1 LKKEAI
7 VAKLRWL
14 IAGIVLICVVFAAW
28 MAVLAGLT
36 NRAQRIPVLIYHNI
50 SAENITDRS
59 RNLTSGA
66 SFATEMEFLHNNGY
80 QVIPLKKLIS
90 HMQYGEKLPE
100 KALVITFDDGY
111 EGDYKVAYP
120 ILKKYNMPATI
131 FLIANRDQYFG
142 PDAPPML
149 TWEEMREMEGSGLI
163 DIQAHTYNLHCPVYT
178 DKERTSLKPAT
189 VARAYR
195 PELGRSET
203 KEEFADKLYEDFL
216 LARTT
221 IEANLQKQ
229 VDTMAWPFGAYN
241 CTSLRM
247 ARKAGFK
254 YFATTRRGMNEYA
267 DSVQVIRRIS
277 EDDNISLDQFA
288 KFIEPD
294 YSYFRQLRQVTFRYL
309 NRLTEL
315 FVL

>member
-1 LKKEAI
+1 MRREAI
-7 VAKLRWL
+7 VKKLRLL
-14 IAGIVLICVVFAAW
+14 IAVISLICLIFAVW

-36 NRAQRIPVLIYHNI
+36 VHAQHIPVLIYHDI
-50 SAENITDRS
+50 SAENITDRH
-59 RNLTSGA
+59 RRQTSGA
-66 SFATEMEFLHNNGY
+66 SFAAEMEYLHDNGY
-80 QVIPLKKLIS
+80 QVITLKKLIN

-120 ILKKYNMPATI
+120 ILKKYDMPATI

-142 PDAPPML
+142 PDTPPML

-163 DIQAHTYNLHCPVYT
+163 DIQAHTYDLHYAVYT
-178 DKERTSLKPAT
+178 NKERTCLKPAT
-189 VARAYR
+189 IARAYQ
-195 PELGRSET
+195 PELGRRET
-203 KEEFADKLYEDFL
+203 EEEFADRLYDDFL

-229 VDTMAWPFGAYN
+229 VDIMAWPFGAYN
-241 CTSLRM
+241 YTSLRM

-254 YFATTRRGMNEYA
+254 YFATTRRGTNEYA

-277 EDDNISLDQFA
+277 EDDNISLEQFA

-294 YSYFRQLRQVTFRYL
+294 HSYDRQLRQVTFRYL
-309 NRLTEL
+309 NRLMEL
-315 FVL
+315 FV

>member
-1 LKKEAI
+1 MRREA
-7 VAKLRWL
+7 VVKKLRL
-14 IAGIVLICVVFAAW
+14 LTAGIVLICLIFAAW

-36 NRAQRIPVLIYHNI
+36 KQNQRIPVLIYHDI
-50 SAENITDRS
+50 SAENITDRN
-59 RNLTSGA
+59 RDLTSGA
-66 SFATEMEFLHNNGY
+66 SFAAEMEFLHDNGY
-80 QVIPLKKLIS
+80 QVIPLKQLIS
-90 HMQYGEKLPE
+90 HMQTNEKLPE

-163 DIQAHTYNLHCPVYT
+163 DIQAHTYDLHYPVYT
-178 DKERTSLKPAT
+178 NKERTCLKPAT
-189 VARAYR
+189 IARAYQ
-195 PELGRSET
+195 PELGRRET
-203 KEEFADKLYEDFL
+203 EEEYAGRLYEDFL

-221 IEANLQKQ
+221 IEANLHNQ

-241 CTSLRM
+241 LTSLRI
-247 ARKAGFK
+247 AREAGFK
-254 YFATTRRGMNEYA
+254 YFATTRRGTNEYA

-277 EDDNISLDQFA
+277 EDDNISPDQFA

-294 YSYFRQLRQVTFRYL
+294 YSYVRQLRQVTFRYL
-309 NRLTEL
+309 NRLMEL
-315 FVL
+315 FI

>member
-1 LKKEAI
+1 LRREA
-7 VAKLRWL
+7 VAKKLRL
-14 IAGIVLICVVFAAW
+14 LVAGIVLVCLIFAVW
-28 MAVLAGLT
+28 MAVLAALT
-36 NRAQRIPVLIYHNI
+36 KHAQRVPVLIYHNI
-50 SAENITDRS
+50 SADNITDRD
-59 RNLTSGA
+59 RCQTSGA
-66 SFATEMEFLHNNGY
+66 SFAAEMEFLHNNGY

-111 EGDYKVAYP
+111 EGVYKVAYP
-120 ILKKYNMPATI
+120 ILKKYNIPATI

-149 TWEEMREMEGSGLI
+149 TWDEMREMEGSGLI
-163 DIQAHTYNLHCPVYT
+163 DIQAHTYDLHYAVYT
-178 DKERTSLKPAT
+178 DSERTCLKPAT
-189 VARAYR
+189 IARAYM
-195 PELGRSET
+195 PELGRRET
-203 KEEFADKLYEDFL
+203 AEEFADRLYEDFL

-241 CTSLRM
+241 LTSLRM

-277 EDDNISLDQFA
+277 EDDNITLDQFA

-294 YSYFRQLRQVTFRYL
+294 YSYIRQLRQVTFRHL

-315 FVL
+315 FV